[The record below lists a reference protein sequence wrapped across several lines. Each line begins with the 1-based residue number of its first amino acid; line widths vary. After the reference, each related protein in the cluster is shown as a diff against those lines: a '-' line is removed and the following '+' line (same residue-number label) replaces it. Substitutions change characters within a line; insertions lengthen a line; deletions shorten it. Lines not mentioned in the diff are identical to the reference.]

1 MALIV
6 AGLDLSLTATGVSC
20 VFDLDGQIEIECT
33 TFGRKGK
40 RNEPVLQR
48 GERLRTLAEEIVTVA
63 SGAELAVIEG
73 PSTHSIGGSTHDRS
87 GLWWLVVDLLQRELI
102 PVAVAPPAVRAKWA
116 TGSGNADKV
125 KVKAMMQ
132 ARFPTVPLRD
142 DNEADALALASL
154 GMEWLQR
161 SLGPATGVQRSMLEK
176 VEWPVI
182 PRAHAAPHAG
192 AHAA

>member
-6 AGLDLSLTATGVSC
+6 VGLDLSLTATGVSC

-40 RNEPVLQR
+40 RDEPLLQR
-48 GERLRTLAEEIVTVA
+48 GERLRTLSDDIWAA
-63 SGAELAVIEG
+63 AYGAQLAVIEG

-87 GLWWLVVDLLQRELI
+87 GLWWMVVDLLQRADV

-116 TGSGNADKV
+116 TGSGNADKA
-125 KVKAMMQ
+125 KVKNTMQ
-132 ARFPTVPLRD
+132 NRFPQVRLRD

-154 GMEWLQR
+154 GMEWLGR
-161 SLGPATGVQRSMLEK
+161 SLGPVSNTQFSMLEK
-176 VEWPVI
+176 VAWPVM
-182 PRAHAAPHAG
+182 PRPHLAA
-192 AHAA
+192 